1 MSKMGTTMTM
11 GPKGQIVIPA
21 AVRRAVDLQ
30 PGQRVDIEVR
40 NGVVVL
46 TPIPNDLI
54 KYLAGKY
61 KGTPSP
67 LKDLIAEHA
76 EEVRRDEEGRL

>member
-1 MSKMGTTMTM
+1 MGTTMTM

-21 AVRRAVDLQ
+21 AIRRAVDLQ

-40 NGVVVL
+40 DGVVVL
-46 TPIPNDLI
+46 TPIPKDLVS
-54 KYLAGKY
+54 YLAGKY
-61 KGTPSP
+61 RGTPSP

-76 EEVRRDEEGRL
+76 EGVRRDAEGCL